1 MTTKTR
7 RSRPC
12 QGFSPSHRRAEQL
25 VEHLIAA
32 GGSDPQTTTDL
43 IDHLGWFE
51 GDRDSEKAT
60 RRAFNRFRDAR
71 LHIHKCRLLGNFHL
85 SKRGHQRDVPLMLL
99 DADGLIVGKD
109 TVAERTEGQLLVL
122 AEEDATFE
130 TQRLDRVARWTG
142 FASEVEARGEWN
154 SAEVAAAAR
163 QFAADIDATGQVHP
177 ASRILLRRARAGTA

>member
-1 MTTKTR
+1 
-7 RSRPC
+7 
-12 QGFSPSHRRAEQL
+12 
-25 VEHLIAA
+25 
-32 GGSDPQTTTDL
+32 
-43 IDHLGWFE
+43 
-51 GDRDSEKAT
+51 
-60 RRAFNRFRDAR
+60 
-71 LHIHKCRLLGNFHL
+71 
-85 SKRGHQRDVPLMLL
+85 MLL

-163 QFAADIDATGQVHP
+163 QFAADIDATGQVPP
-177 ASRILLRRARAGTA
+177 ARRILLRRARAGTA